1 MPAVVIQRQSIPR
14 APLTRAEVETIASR
28 LLRREQLPETIEIS
42 VVFTDNEGIRQLNR
56 DYRAIDAPTDVL
68 SFPQMEREEIPRVA
82 VVGEVLLG
90 DVVVSV
96 DAARQQAREM
106 GHTIKQEV
114 ALLLVHG
121 MLHLVGYDHES
132 PAEAEQMSQAERDV
146 LAGAAYLDRAS

>member
-1 MPAVVIQRQSIPR
+1 M
-14 APLTRAEVETIASR
+14 ETIASR